1 MARWIRILVTVESLL
16 ALGLFALGAVP
27 VTIAAL
33 VWLSTHEGP
42 LWIVAMVAGW
52 VPLVAYYVRGVVRA
66 YKQSRAKPDPGRVVS
81 LSATGQAGV
90 GQPGSALIHVKRPPL
105 WKRLSYLVRKP

>member
-16 ALGLFALGAVP
+16 TLGRFALGAVP

-66 YKQSRAKPDPGRVVS
+66 YKRSRAKPVS